1 MDIRE
6 EKRGDVIIIGLRG
19 RLDANT
25 SPNVEERLSHLLDQ
39 GERRLLLD
47 FSDLIYI
54 SSVGL
59 RVLVLLAKNL
69 QKSRGELALAA
80 LNEHI
85 NEIFT
90 ISGFTAIFPIYPT
103 CDKALAHLQIDSRLG
118 AKTSTPADGSVPG
131 GPVQS

>member
-25 SPNVEERLSHLLDQ
+25 SPNVEERLLHLLDH
-39 GERRLLLD
+39 GERRFLLD
-47 FSDLIYI
+47 FSDLVYI

-69 QKSRGELALAA
+69 QKSKGELALAA

-85 NEIFT
+85 NQIFT

-103 CDKALAHLQIDSRLG
+103 SDEALTHLQIDRRFG
-118 AKTSTPADGSVPG
+118 AKTPSPADSSVPG
-131 GPVQS
+131 GSVQS